1 MNVSTLRST
10 AHTFDLSNQKAMRT
24 LFDSMIV
31 NRIQMESFSNDVLLN
46 CFIYEE
52 GQNYETDVVL
62 DATAMNQFLI
72 ELAMRGIELDF
83 ETNSDTIQLPD
94 GEIIQSLDLSKNQNQ
109 TIYLPLYCL
118 PAQARLL
125 RA

>member
-1 MNVSTLRST
+1 
-10 AHTFDLSNQKAMRT
+10 MRT

-31 NRIQMESFSNDVLLN
+31 NRIQLESFSNDVLLN
-46 CFIYEE
+46 CFIFEE

-72 ELAMRGIELDF
+72 ELSMRGIELDF
-83 ETNSDTIQLPD
+83 EANGDIIQLPD
-94 GEIIQSLDLSKNQNQ
+94 GEIIQSIDLSKREMDP
-109 TIYLPLYCL
+109 IYLPLYCL